1 MNGKIVA
8 SGLILSALLA
18 GLVMYYLQVYGFYE
32 EMQELGP
39 QPMTIADTNGA
50 PQPLTI
56 ADFKGID
63 AASSPLRFRACFTTA
78 PDPLAALDP
87 YEAPTPLNGPKWF
100 PCYNARALGED
111 LAAGTARAYLSQKNI
126 HPGVDRVIAVYPDGR
141 AFAWHQLNESAEE
154 KKGIDQ

>member
-8 SGLILSALLA
+8 SGLILAAALA

-32 EMQELGP
+32 EVQELSA
-39 QPMTIADTNGA
+39 QPMTIADANGA
-50 PQPLTI
+50 PQPLAV

-78 PDPLAALDP
+78 PEALAALAP
-87 YEAPTPLNGPKWF
+87 YPAPTPTNGPTWF
-100 PCYNARALGED
+100 ACYNARALGED
-111 LAAGTARAYLSQKNI
+111 IAAGTARAYLSQKNI
-126 HPGVDRVIAVYPDGR
+126 APGVDRVIAVYPDGR
-141 AFAWHQLNESAEE
+141 AFAWHQLNQSAEE